1 MAHHHKPKVTAD
13 GLIFYVDPLNPK
25 SKDKIDNTDLSFFHE
40 SGSSIL
46 SGRGIRFDGSND
58 HILINSADQF
68 KFKAG
73 FSVSVWIKPDLTNW
87 DSWGRVVDMWSGTGT
102 AGWFVGRN
110 SGTNNLEWRL
120 ETIDNAGDG
129 SYVMEMTDDTWQ
141 HFVGVY
147 DSDNDKAF
155 VYKNGV
161 LVDSDDTSGNFG
173 SFGAHSAGMYIGR
186 GSVYGE
192 SFAGDMA
199 DLRIFTA
206 SLDAG
211 QAKQLYERP
220 GQAVPLGAGI
230 SHESVNQ
237 SNESGSNKQIL
248 MAWWPMTEGTG
259 SYVFSNSQQQSAS
272 ANVAQS
278 GSLVNG
284 PTWVSG
290 SPAGVPLATTGYS
303 KKLWWDGLG
312 SNTQLR
318 GKESADFA
326 VGTGNYT
333 VAMWVNSNN
342 YSTDNYYRRFWA
354 HNDSGNTVGNIQM
367 AISPTSVGVGVAG
380 GLNIWDNKDICFGA
394 TNVCDNQWHHIL
406 LTRSGSDI
414 SVRVDGKLDGQ
425 GTGSDAIHSNS
436 GKCTP
441 LLGNWNANGDGC
453 MSGYIDEVVFYN
465 TALTGSDFELLA
477 RSASVGRPLPLD
489 ATTISGSNLK
499 AYWRNGGNQT
509 SGSWNDRSGNGND
522 MYVHKG
528 GWEHTIPPAPKVH
541 DSYAGRDANGFPFT
555 NPNNEGYLNF
565 YSGSTGNTSD
575 IYHDTNNKI
584 DDITQS
590 TVSYWMRQTD
600 HTGDGRGPFFISD
613 STGKGIFM
621 QTRADRNY
629 FHMCIE
635 TASICPQATSAQ
647 TQLIDGNWHAIDIT
661 RNGQTVTGYIDGQ
674 LIPTSNQTGYG
685 SWNMGTS
692 NTVLGGLADNNA
704 IYRYLDCDIA
714 CFKIYNRPITR
725 SEIERNFQMQRNRF
739 GV

>member
-13 GLIFYVDPLNPK
+13 GLIYYVDPLNPK
-25 SKDKIDNTDLSFFHE
+25 SKGKIHQPDLSFHHN
-40 SGSSIL
+40 SSSIL
-46 SGRGIRFDGSND
+46 KTGRGMDFDGTND
-58 HILINSADQF
+58 DIAIDPTAISHYNFGTSSHFTVMGWCNFDDSQQWQSMIGNRKNSGDYNGWAIYAKGGSSWSSTDKFSLVMKKGADNNFAFYADQ
-68 KFKAG
+68 A
-73 FSVSVWIKPDLTNW
+73 L
-87 DSWGRVVDMWSGTGT
+87 
-102 AGWFVGRN
+102 
-110 SGTNNLEWRL
+110 GTNQWYHCAV
-120 ETIDNAGDG
+120 TYAG
-129 SYVMEMTDDTWQ
+129 
-141 HFVGVY
+141 
-147 DSDNDKAF
+147 
-155 VYKNGV
+155 
-161 LVDSDDTSGNFG
+161 
-173 SFGAHSAGMYIGR
+173 
-186 GSVYGE
+186 
-192 SFAGDMA
+192 
-199 DLRIFTA
+199 TA
-206 SLDAG
+206 SLSACKFYIDGEPVTAAQSFNNLDSWQYVDKPLYIGSREGAADYFKGGLSDIRLYNTVLTAG
-211 QAKQLYERP
+211 EIKKIYDEPGLFLHGAVSASQLV
-220 GQAVPLGAGI
+220 GAWPLT
-230 SHESVNQ
+230 ET
-237 SNESGSNKQIL
+237 SGSNCYSVSSSN
-248 MAWWPMTEGTG
+248 GHTG
-259 SYVFSNSQQQSAS
+259 SLRNGVTHISGA
-272 ANVAQS
+272 VA
-278 GSLVNG
+278 GI
-284 PTWVSG
+284 
-290 SPAGVPLATTGYS
+290 PLGITGYS

-312 SNTQLR
+312 SNTQLL

-333 VAMWVNSNN
+333 VAMWVKSGN
-342 YSTDNYYRRFWA
+342 YTTDNYYRRFWSHTA
-354 HNDSGNTVGNIQM
+354 GGNQNGNIQM
-367 AISPTSVGVGVAG
+367 AITPAGAGQTAG
-380 GLNIWDNKDICFGA
+380 GINVWDNEDICFGS
-394 TNVCDNQWHHIL
+394 TNVCDDQWHHIL
-406 LTRSGSDI
+406 LTRNGSAI
-414 SVRVDGKLDGQ
+414 SVRVDGRLDGQ
-425 GTGSDAIHSNS
+425 GTNSDTIYSNPAT

-477 RSASVGRPLPLD
+477 TSASVGRPSPPD
-489 ATTISGSNLK
+489 AATISGSNLK

-522 MYVHKG
+522 MYVHVG
-528 GWEHTIPPAPKVH
+528 GWEHTIPPSIS
-541 DSYAGRDANGFPFT
+541 DTGRDANGFPFT
-555 NPNNEGYLNF
+555 NPNEGYLNF

-661 RNGQTVTGYIDGQ
+661 RNGQTVTGYIDGE

-685 SWNMGTS
+685 SWNMGTN
-692 NTVLGGLADNNA
+692 NTMLGGLADNNA

-714 CFKIYNRPITR
+714 CFKIYNRPI
-725 SEIERNFQMQRNRF
+725 SKQEIERNFQMQRNRF

>member
-58 HILINSADQF
+58 YIVIDSADQF
-68 KFKAG
+68 KFVAG
-73 FSVSVWIKPDLTNW
+73 FSVSVWIKPNLTDW
-87 DSWGRVVDMWSGTGT
+87 DAWGRVINMWGANTST

-110 SGTNNLEWRL
+110 SSTNNLEWRL
-120 ETIDNAGDG
+120 ETIDDSGDG
-129 SYVMEMTDDTWQ
+129 SYVMEMTDGVWQ

-147 DSDNDKAF
+147 DSDNNEAF

-161 LVDSDDTSGNFG
+161 LVDSGDTSGNFG
-173 SFGAHSAGMYIGR
+173 SYNAHTSGMYIGR
-186 GSVYGE
+186 GWFSGE
-192 SFAGDMA
+192 HFAGDMA

-220 GQAVPLGAGI
+220 GQAVPLGAGL

-259 SYVFSNSQQQSAS
+259 SYIFSNSQQQSSS
-272 ANVAQS
+272 ANVAHS
-278 GSLVNG
+278 GSFVNG

-290 SPAGVPLATTGYS
+290 SPAGVPLSTTGYS

-312 SNTQLR
+312 SNTILR

-326 VGTGNYT
+326 VGTGNYS
-333 VAMWVNSNN
+333 VGMWIKSGN
-342 YSTDNYYRRFWA
+342 YEADNYYRRIWA
-354 HNDSGNTVGNIQM
+354 HNDNGNVAGNIQLLPNKV
-367 AISPTSVGVGVAG
+367 SPTGVILV
-380 GLNIWDNKDICFGA
+380 WDDGEICFGG
-394 TNVCDNQWHHIL
+394 TNVHDNQWHHLL
-406 LTRSGSDI
+406 LTRNGSA
-414 SVRVDGKLDGQ
+414 VALRVDGKLDGQ
-425 GTGSDAIHSNS
+425 GTNSETIANNS
-436 GKCTP
+436 GKCAP
-441 LLGNWNANGDGC
+441 LLGCFDLVGNGC
-453 MSGYIDEVVFYN
+453 AQGYIDEVVFYN

-477 RSASVGRPLPLD
+477 RSASVGRPLPPD

-499 AYWRNGGNQT
+499 AYWRNGGNQK

-522 MYVHKG
+522 MYVHTG
-528 GWEHTIPPAPKVH
+528 GWEHTIAPAPKVH

-555 NPNNEGYLNF
+555 NPNEGYINF

-575 IYHDTNNKI
+575 IYHDTNNNI

-647 TQLIDGNWHAIDIT
+647 TQLINGNWHAIDIT
-661 RNGQTVTGYIDGQ
+661 RNGQTVTGYINGE
-674 LIPTSNQTGYG
+674 LVPTSNQTGYG
-685 SWNMGTS
+685 SWNMGTN

-714 CFKIYNRPITR
+714 CFKIYDRPLTKP
-725 SEIERNFQMQRNRF
+725 EIERNFQMQRNRF